1 MTIQIIE
8 NWSDILGVVEAVES
22 SDDLKDFDLLVVW
35 VERVEPVEGYP
46 NLVATYLEEE
56 PEPRLKVLAP
66 VEIVT
71 QYEITEGVVLECR
84 VRRAGPER
92 MFVHRDKIQIHR
104 PDHGPEE

>member
-1 MTIQIIE
+1 MTIQMIE

-22 SDDLKDFDLLVVW
+22 SEDLEDFDLLVVW
-35 VERVEPVEGYP
+35 VERVEQVEGYP
-46 NLVATYLEEE
+46 NLVATFLEQE

-71 QYEITEGVVLECR
+71 QFEITAGVVLECR

-92 MFVHRDKIQIHR
+92 MFVQREKIIVHR
-104 PDHGPEE
+104 PDQSLGE